1 MKIIGIIPARFD
13 STRFPGK
20 PLIEI
25 GGKTMIQRVVE
36 QCQKSKLLDKIV
48 VATDDERIFDHVT
61 GIGYNAVYTSKSH
74 QSGTDRCAEVARQ
87 FLDYEI
93 VVNIQGDEPFIHPE
107 QIDDGIRILL
117 ENSEFD
123 IATLC
128 HKVEKNEDLFNPNI
142 IKVVKNTA
150 QKALYFSR
158 SPIPFV
164 RGFEQ
169 KDWLTKTTF
178 YKHVGLYIFHN
189 IVLSELTNLPMS
201 NLEKTESLEQLRWLE
216 AGFDIGIGE
225 TSYESFSIDTP
236 EDLLKIS

>member
-25 GGKTMIQRVVE
+25 GDKTMIQRVVE

-61 GIGYNAVYTSKSH
+61 SIGYNAVYTSKSH

-87 FLDYEI
+87 YSDYEI

-107 QIDDGIRILL
+107 QIDEGIRILL
-117 ENSEFD
+117 ENSQFD

-128 HKVEKNEDLFNPNI
+128 HKVEKKEDLFNSNI

-164 RGFEQ
+164 RSFEQ
-169 KDWLTKTTF
+169 NDWLTKTTF
-178 YKHVGLYIFHN
+178 YKHIGLYIFRN
-189 IVLSELTNLPMS
+189 TVLSELTNLPMS

-216 AGFDIGIGE
+216 AGFDIGIRE

-236 EDLLKIS
+236 DDLLKIS